1 MSPSNAYDCS
11 NVDHDLIQVSC
22 TGWNNNCSD
31 GFRRLWVDKA
41 NDIKQCVCYR
51 ELTAEEAAIRA
62 DCKCAGSTAVC
73 VDMGTQR
80 SCDYVMAA
88 CSLKYKLQDR
98 KVTWDTTDPYFTPC
112 FENTVLTWLP
122 AAFLVSFAFFDINF
136 SLNSRKRE
144 GLPWNPINIG
154 RSLLSIGLLV
164 VGVVHL
170 ILLQK
175 YEETSKV
182 ENVAVIILALF
193 LLILGKLKGIRASGT
208 QFLFWLLVTLTEGIL
223 FRTAVRKYDDTV
235 EESMQRHIYL
245 VRFVI
250 FPLCAGQL
258 IFHCFSDRDKAT
270 CGVGKKSPMPFET
283 PCPEKE
289 SSFISKITYSWF
301 DSIAWTGYKR
311 PLNFEDLWDL
321 NKDDRADEQVPI
333 FMKYWDAAVE
343 TAKAFLVAHVA
354 PQSTEESWKGYLYS
368 GLLILCS
375 ILQTIFG
382 VQHMKRMML
391 LGMRIRTVL
400 SSAIYRKSLIITS
413 ASKRDTTAGEI
424 VNLMSVDTQRLL
436 DLTGFFFMAL
446 TAPIQI
452 GLSIYFLYNTLG
464 VSVFAGL
471 AVMILLIPYTGFTQS
486 RVRNL
491 QMKQMLIKDQRVKLI
506 NEILAGMK
514 VLKLYGW
521 EQSYADQITK
531 LRDREMMLLRRAA
544 LYGTSTM
551 FSFTC
556 APFLVSLSTF
566 AVYVLTDETHNL
578 NAEKTFVSL
587 SLFNI
592 LRMPMTMLPAVIAI
606 MIQAM
611 VSVERINRFLNA
623 EELEKNLV
631 TKEKNEAE
639 PVVIK
644 DASFSWTDESVTLA
658 DINFSVKKGSL
669 TAVVGTV
676 GSGKT
681 SLLSALLGD
690 LKKHKGSVNIDGSVS
705 YVAQTA
711 WIQNASLRENVLFK
725 DGFQEGKYKS
735 VIDAC
740 ALGPDLELLE
750 NGDQTEIGEK
760 GINLSGGQK
769 QRVSLAR
776 AAYKESDIYLWDDP
790 LSAVD
795 AHVGKHIFDK
805 LIGPQGL
812 LSSKTRIL
820 VTHGV
825 SFLPKV
831 DKIVVLKDGRVSE
844 SGTFQQLLKNR
855 GSFAEFLAQHLDIG
869 EGEEIDESFVEEI
882 GEIVGMETLRRN
894 SSKVDALKRRS
905 TQESIRNR
913 KKGNLVKLEDEKPK
927 LIQAE
932 TTAEGNIQGGIIFE
946 YFKQGGFLIFMV
958 GIMFSITSNAAS
970 TYANIWLS
978 QWSKQATIDEMERNG
993 TNDRETTDKYL
1004 GVYGG
1009 LGAAQ
1014 AVTVLFGAASIA
1026 MATLNAAEKLHF
1038 GMLRKVVRAPMWFF
1052 DTTPLGRLINKFS
1065 KDMDTVD
1072 IVLPQNLR
1080 GGSTILFNTLSAI
1093 VSIAYSTPLF
1103 LTFIAPVAVFYFFLQ
1118 RFYVATS
1125 RQLKRMESVSRSP
1138 IYSKFGETISGS
1150 TTIRAFGLQDDFIIE
1165 SDKKIDDNQQAYYPF
1180 IASNL
1185 WIATRLEAI
1194 GSLIIFAAAMFA
1206 VASRESIDPEIVG
1219 LSISS
1224 ALQITALLNFLV
1236 RTASDL
1242 ETNIVAVERI
1252 SELNSTPQ
1260 EAPWETGLKP
1270 AKEWPSEG
1278 KVEFSRYETRYRE
1291 GLDLVLRGIS
1301 CTFKPGE
1308 RIGIAAAAR
1317 KMPYAVSAA
1326 YYRRLGRTG
1335 AGKSSLTLALFRLI
1349 EPTSGKILIDGQ
1361 DIAEI
1366 GLHDLRKKITIIP
1379 QDPVLF
1385 SGILRT
1391 NLDPFS
1397 AHTDQEI
1404 WDCLESAHLKS
1415 YVSTLPQGLEYE
1427 VAEEGQ
1433 NFSMGQRQLV
1443 CLARALLRKTK
1454 ILVLDEATAAVD
1466 LETDDLIQKT
1476 IREEFAES
1484 TVITIAHRLNT
1495 IMDSTRIVVLD
1506 KGQIVEFDTPV
1517 NLMSDKTTIFYSMA
1531 KDAGLTQ

>member
-1 MSPSNAYDCS
+1 MNEFC
-11 NVDHDLIQVSC
+11 
-22 TGWNNNCSD
+22 
-31 GFRRLWVDKA
+31 
-41 NDIKQCVCYR
+41 
-51 ELTAEEAAIRA
+51 
-62 DCKCAGSTAVC
+62 GSTFW
-73 VDMGTQR
+73 
-80 SCDYVMAA
+80 
-88 CSLKYKLQDR
+88 DR
-98 KVTWDTTDPYFTPC
+98 NVTWDTTDPYFTPC
-112 FENTVLTWLP
+112 FESTVLTWLP
-122 AAFLVSFAFFDINF
+122 TAILGLFSFFDINF
-136 SLNSRKRE
+136 SLTSGKRE

-154 RSLLSIGLLV
+154 RSLLNTCLLV
-164 VGVVHL
+164 AGVIHL

-175 YEETSKV
+175 YEETSAV
-182 ENVAVIILALF
+182 ENVAVIARLVSYVLALF
-193 LLILGKLKGIRASGT
+193 LLIVGKFKGIRASGT
-208 QFLFWLLVTLTEGIL
+208 QFLFWLLVTITEGIL

-235 EESMQRHIYL
+235 EESMQRHIFL
-245 VRFVI
+245 MRFVI

-258 IFHCFSDRDKAT
+258 ILHCFADRDTTT
-270 CGVGKKSPMPFET
+270 CGVGKKSHMPFEM
-283 PCPEKE
+283 PCPEKQ
-289 SSFISKITYSWF
+289 SSFILKITYSWF

-311 PLNFEDLWDL
+311 SLNFEDLWDL
-321 NKDDRADEQVPI
+321 NKDDRADEQVTT
-333 FMKYWDAAVE
+333 FNMYWDAAVE
-343 TAKAFLVAHVA
+343 AAKAKSAKSGKSIQVSIVSILFKCYWKTLCVAGLMKLLQDLLPFVSPELMKFLVAHVS
-354 PQSTEESWKGYLYS
+354 PQSTEEFWKGYLYS

-382 VQHMKRMML
+382 VQHLKRMML
-391 LGMRIRTVL
+391 LGMRTRTVL

-413 ASKRDTTAGEI
+413 AAKRDTTAGEI

-436 DLTGFFFMAL
+436 DLAGLFFMAL

-464 VSVFAGL
+464 PSVFAGL

-506 NEILAGMK
+506 NEILTGMK

-531 LRDREMMLLRRAA
+531 LRDREMMLLRKAA

-606 MIQAM
+606 TIQAM
-611 VSVERINRFLNA
+611 VSVDRINRFLNA
-623 EELEKNLV
+623 EELEKDSV
-631 TKEKNEAE
+631 TKEKNEDE

-681 SLLSALLGD
+681 SLLSAILGD
-690 LKKHKGSVNIDGSVS
+690 LKKHKGTVNIDGSLS

-725 DGFQEGKYKS
+725 DGFQEDKYKS

-750 NGDQTEIGEK
+750 NADQTEIGEK

-812 LSSKTRIL
+812 LNGKTRIL

-831 DKIVVLKDGRVSE
+831 DNIVVLKDGRVSE
-844 SGTFQQLLKNR
+844 YGTFQQLLKNR
-855 GSFAEFLAQHLDIG
+855 GSFAEFLAQHLDTG
-869 EGEEIDESFVEEI
+869 EGEEMDESLVEEI
-882 GEIVGMETLRRN
+882 GEIVGIETLGRN
-894 SSKVDALKRRS
+894 SFKIENQKRRS
-905 TQESIRNR
+905 TQDSITSGSR
-913 KKGNLVKLEDEKPK
+913 KKGNLVKLESEKPK

-932 TTAEGNIQGGIIFE
+932 TTAEGNIQSGIIFE
-946 YFKQGGFLIFMV
+946 YFKQGGLLIFLF
-958 GIMFSITSNAAS
+958 GISFTIISNAAA

-1004 GVYGG
+1004 GIYGG

-1014 AVTVLFGAASIA
+1014 AVTVLFAAGTMA
-1026 MATLNAAEKLHF
+1026 MATLNAAAKLHF
-1038 GMLRKVVRAPMWFF
+1038 GMLRKVIRAPMWFF
-1052 DTTPLGRLINKFS
+1052 DTTPLGRLLNKFS
-1065 KDMDTVD
+1065 KDVDTVD

-1080 GGSTILFNTLSAI
+1080 SGNMILFNTLGAI

-1103 LTFIAPVAVFYFFLQ
+1103 LAFIAPVAVFYFFLQ

-1150 TTIRAFGLQDDFIIE
+1150 TTIRAFGLQDEFILE

-1252 SELNSTPQ
+1252 AELNSTPQ

-1308 RIGIAAAAR
+1308 RIGI
-1317 KMPYAVSAA
+1317 V
-1326 YYRRLGRTG
+1326 GRTG

-1349 EPTSGKILIDGQ
+1349 EPTSGKIFIDGQ
-1361 DIAEI
+1361 DIVEI

-1397 AHTDQEI
+1397 SHTDQDI

-1415 YVSTLPQGLEYE
+1415 YVSSLPQGLEYE

-1433 NFSMGQRQLV
+1433 NFSMGQRQLI

-1476 IREEFAES
+1476 IRQEFAES

-1506 KGQIVEFDTPV
+1506 KGQIVEVDTPV
-1517 NLMSDKTTIFYSMA
+1517 NLMKDKTTIFYSMA

>member
-1 MSPSNAYDCS
+1 MDEFC
-11 NVDHDLIQVSC
+11 
-22 TGWNNNCSD
+22 
-31 GFRRLWVDKA
+31 
-41 NDIKQCVCYR
+41 
-51 ELTAEEAAIRA
+51 
-62 DCKCAGSTAVC
+62 GS
-73 VDMGTQR
+73 
-80 SCDYVMAA
+80 
-88 CSLKYKLQDR
+88 LFWDR

-182 ENVAVIILALF
+182 ENVAVIVRLVSYILALF

-343 TAKAFLVAHVA
+343 TAKANITKTGKAIQVSIVSILFKCYWKTLCVAGLMKLLQDLLPFISPELMKFLVAHVA

-1308 RIGIAAAAR
+1308 RIGI
-1317 KMPYAVSAA
+1317 V
-1326 YYRRLGRTG
+1326 GRTG